1 MPAST
6 RSIARGDDPPEPP
19 WVGNPNSQSVSGTVK
34 AITSPPAGR
43 NPSAGSSAYNLAS
56 IACPVADGGSARSGL
71 PWAIASWSANEVVH
85 ALGDR
90 VLHLEPGVELQ
101 EVKLAIADQEL
112 DCAGVH
118 VADRL
123 G

>member
-1 MPAST
+1 MPWPERGAVR
-6 RSIARGDDPPEPP
+6 RSVPGRWRWLDWQLLAL
-19 WVGNPNSQSVSGTVK
+19 GNRQLERHQV
-34 AITSPPAGR
+34 
-43 NPSAGSSAYNLAS
+43 
-56 IACPVADGGSARSGL
+56 
-71 PWAIASWSANEVVH
+71 EVVH

-112 DCAGVH
+112 DCASVH